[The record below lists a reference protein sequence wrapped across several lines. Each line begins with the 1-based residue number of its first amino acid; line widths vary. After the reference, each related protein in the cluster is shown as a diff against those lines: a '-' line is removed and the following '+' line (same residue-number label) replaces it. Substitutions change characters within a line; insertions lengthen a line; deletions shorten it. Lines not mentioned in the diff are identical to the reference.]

1 MCATKKPIWATKRLN
16 CTFHIAYSTFHI
28 AQCTLH
34 IPHCTLHVAHCM
46 YIAHMFFL
54 SFFKGGVVKNNTN
67 SLLLFLWHDQGSGK
81 YNLKL
86 KNYFFSLRAELKQN
100 LFFLSCRDE
109 LRSNTKSVCFSG
121 GHENTNLKVAYVT
134 CQLVFRERNSNSCSK
149 S

>member
-1 MCATKKPIWATKRLN
+1 MSMCATKKPIWATKRLN

-67 SLLLFLWHDQGSGK
+67 SLLLFL
-81 YNLKL
+81 
-86 KNYFFSLRAELKQN
+86 
-100 LFFLSCRDE
+100 
-109 LRSNTKSVCFSG
+109 
-121 GHENTNLKVAYVT
+121 
-134 CQLVFRERNSNSCSK
+134 
-149 S
+149 

>member
-34 IPHCTLHVAHCM
+34 IPHCTLHIAHCM

-86 KNYFFSLRAELKQN
+86 KNYFFSLRAELKRN

-109 LRSNTKSVCFSG
+109 LQQ
-121 GHENTNLKVAYVT
+121 NLYFNLSEYNWNNI
-134 CQLVFRERNSNSCSK
+134 CIFLSE
-149 S
+149 